1 MSDNT
6 ETLLINANIVI
17 PVEAL
22 KTIVAKAKEAVGAD
36 AKGIYR
42 VDTSEA
48 VNQIITKF
56 LAERDFM
63 DFISDLSNYR
73 EKS

>member
-1 MSDNT
+1 MNDSN
-6 ETLLINANIVI
+6 ETLLINANIEI

-22 KTIVAKAKEAVGAD
+22 KAIVACAKEAAGAD
-36 AKGIYR
+36 AKGVYR
-42 VDTSEA
+42 VDTSDA

-63 DFISDLSNYR
+63 DFVTNLSNYQ
-73 EKS
+73 EKI